1 MSQSPSYDP
10 HSLHVTLVTPF
21 GEDGRVVHSELGG
34 MVRELYAPHNGGN
47 LVPIINAEA
56 GEFYTLSQDERHANL
71 VTAREATEG
80 RAFVAGVSGI
90 TSAEAA
96 ACARRAL
103 ADGASGLFILPPFGS
118 SDISTA
124 WNGVTYPEVMVNYLR
139 AIAAEAGDTPF
150 VIHPSGSRTP
160 EYGLGWPLETVRAVI
175 DAVPNVAGWKMTYS
189 YEGFRRVARFLRE
202 SAPHVA
208 ILPSSAVRYHEN
220 LANDQFDGACS
231 GSFCYSLSPML
242 AHISAWRR
250 GDFPEALRIW
260 KSGLA
265 KLHEYVYSDY
275 ARLHTRYKVGAY
287 LCGAISS
294 PLLRDPFPAPT
305 AAETE
310 TMTTLLEGA
319 GIPVRATA
327 GV

>member
-21 GEDGRVVHSELGG
+21 GPDGRVVDGELGG
-34 MVRELYAPHNGGN
+34 MVRELHAPHNGGN

-56 GEFYTLSQDERHANL
+56 GEFYTLSPDERHANL
-71 VTAREATEG
+71 VTAREAAEG
-80 RAFVAGVSGI
+80 RPFVAGVSGI

-96 ACARRAL
+96 ACARSAL

-118 SDISTA
+118 SDISVA
-124 WNGVTYPEVMVNYLR
+124 WNGVTYPEVMVDYLR

-150 VIHPSGSRTP
+150 VVHPSGSRTP

-202 SAPHVA
+202 SAPRVA

-220 LANDQFDGACS
+220 LASDQFDGACS

-242 AHISAWRR
+242 AHIEAWRR

-275 ARLHTRYKVGAY
+275 ARLHIRYKLGAY

-294 PLLRDPFPAPT
+294 PLLRDPFPAPSAVE
-305 AAETE
+305 AA
-310 TMTTLLEGA
+310 TMTALLEGA
-319 GIPVRATA
+319 GIPVPAA
-327 GV
+327 AAA